1 AQDLDAIEETPA
13 PKKRGRPPLPKNT
26 EQTPKGRDRDQ
37 PVTDV
42 VVVKPERDPLED
54 DDDDMGLTVSR
65 KRREVVTVDED
76 GSRISRLKSGSLNSI
91 LGDDAEN
98 IQQLLEVGDSDSA
111 ASVIQKRALQTCI
124 DLVAEVENG
133 IRESKGRYGVHS
145 FNNLMMTIRELVTDM
160 QQTRDRGAIG
170 VTISE
175 SVLRPM
181 MRDLAMLVMNE
192 TMTIMAAAKGSMSV
206 D

>member
-1 AQDLDAIEETPA
+1 
-13 PKKRGRPPLPKNT
+13 
-26 EQTPKGRDRDQ
+26 
-37 PVTDV
+37 
-42 VVVKPERDPLED
+42 
-54 DDDDMGLTVSR
+54 M
-65 KRREVVTVDED
+65 
-76 GSRISRLKSGSLNSI
+76 
-91 LGDDAEN
+91 
-98 IQQLLEVGDSDSA
+98 
-111 ASVIQKRALQTCI
+111 IQKRALQTCI

-192 TMTIMAAAKGSMSV
+192 TMTIMAAAKG
-206 D
+206 